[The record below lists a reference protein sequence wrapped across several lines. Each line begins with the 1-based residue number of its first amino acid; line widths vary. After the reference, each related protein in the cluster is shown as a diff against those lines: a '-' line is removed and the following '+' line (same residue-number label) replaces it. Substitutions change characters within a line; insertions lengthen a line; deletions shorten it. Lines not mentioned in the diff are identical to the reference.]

1 MLLYSALEGQ
11 SIFDICLQTY
21 GSLDFLVK
29 LLQDNNIASISI
41 APVSGQVFNWDET
54 LTVDQVVNQISQ
66 NSNIIYATK
75 AIPNDFMNTIING
88 GDNQNTFSGSGG
100 IISNNPPSVV
110 SALNMYIGAVTDP
123 VPSIAIIQAL
133 TPLPAAKGIQT
144 YTYTVDTMRFCF
156 AYPTSLGVVSSV
168 KDTNGFEIKSAFT
181 TTVLNFT
188 INGSVVSYTTMVLS
202 RPTTQN
208 NFNVTFTL

>member
-29 LLQDNNIASISI
+29 LLQDNQIPSISI
-41 APVSGQVFNWDET
+41 APVSGQVFTWDET
-54 LTVDQVVNQISQ
+54 LTVDQVVNQTSQ

-75 AIPNDFMNTIING
+75 AIPNDFMNTIINNG
-88 GDNQNTFSGSGG
+88 GDLNIPSGSGG
-100 IISNNPPSVV
+100 ILNNTNP
-110 SALNMYIGAVTDP
+110 ALSSLSMYIGAVIDP

-133 TPLPAAKGIQT
+133 TVLPAAKGMQT
-144 YTYTVDTMRFCF
+144 YTYTEDTMRFCF

-181 TTVLNFT
+181 INVLNFT
-188 INGSVVSYTTMVLS
+188 INGSAVSYTTMVLS

>member
-29 LLQDNNIASISI
+29 LLQDNQIPSISI
-41 APVSGQVFNWDET
+41 APVSGQVFTWDET
-54 LTVDQVVNQISQ
+54 LTVDQVVNQTSQ

-75 AIPNDFMNTIING
+75 AIPNDFMNTIINNG
-88 GDNQNTFSGSGG
+88 GDLNIPSGSGG
-100 IISNNPPSVV
+100 ILNNTNP
-110 SALNMYIGAVTDP
+110 ALSSLSMYIGAVIDP

-133 TPLPAAKGIQT
+133 TVLPAAKGMQT

-181 TTVLNFT
+181 INVLNFT
-188 INGSVVSYTTMVLS
+188 INGSAVSYTTMVLS